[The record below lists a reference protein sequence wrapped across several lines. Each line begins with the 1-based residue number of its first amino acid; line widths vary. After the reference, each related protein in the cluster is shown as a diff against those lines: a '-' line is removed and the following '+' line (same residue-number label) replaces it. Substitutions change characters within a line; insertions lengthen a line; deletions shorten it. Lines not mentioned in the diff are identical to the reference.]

1 MRVFR
6 SYFLRTFVCLANLLA
21 LTGLLGCSSV
31 PYDTMSYY
39 WQASV
44 GHLSILS
51 AARPVDELLE
61 TKDGSPRLL
70 AQLEYSRQIRA
81 FSIQKLHLPDNPS
94 YRTYADIHRPYPVW
108 NVLAAPATSLE
119 LEKWCFPLLG
129 CISYKGFYSEADAKG
144 LSERLRSESKGLEKG
159 DSVTLD
165 VAVMG
170 VPAYSTLGF
179 TSDPLLSSFIY
190 YPTGELA
197 RLIFHEL
204 SHQVVYIA
212 DDTTFNESFA
222 TAVEELGIAEWL
234 ALPGH
239 EKLAAEYRQFDAK
252 RSTFRVLISNTRADL
267 ERIYSSDLTELEKLE
282 LKRIRIDRLR
292 SDYESIK
299 VDLWGGWSGYDRFFN
314 EDLNN
319 AKLAVSGLYT
329 DYVPAFKVMFERAG
343 RDYPRFYSAV
353 KALGEKA
360 KEERD
365 QLLQAM
371 LMGLPS

>member
-1 MRVFR
+1 MQAFR
-6 SYFLRTFVCLANLLA
+6 PFISLSLMTLLA
-21 LTGLLGCSSV
+21 VCALSGCSSTS
-31 PYDTMSYY
+31 YSSISYY

-44 GHLSILS
+44 GHLKILS
-51 AARPVDELLE
+51 SARPVDEILDA
-61 TKDGSPRLL
+61 KDGTPRLL
-70 AQLEYSRQIRA
+70 SQLEYSRQIRA
-81 FSIQKLHLPDNPS
+81 FSVKHLHLPDNLS
-94 YRTYADIHRPYPVW
+94 YRSYSDIHRAFPVW

-119 LEKWCFPLLG
+119 LKKWCFPLLG
-129 CISYKGFYSEADAKG
+129 CISYKGFYAEEDARELASSL
-144 LSERLRSESKGLEKG
+144 LSTK
-159 DSVTLD
+159 TLD

-222 TAVEELGIAEWL
+222 TAVEELGVAEWL
-234 ALPGH
+234 ALSGH
-239 EKLAAEYRQFDAK
+239 EKLADDYRKFDSK
-252 RSTFRVLISNTRADL
+252 RSYFRTLIAQARSDL
-267 ERIYSSDLTELEKLE
+267 EAIYSSGLSEAEMLTQKAQ
-282 LKRIRIDRLR
+282 RIDKLRL
-292 SDYESIK
+292 DYARTKAEQW
-299 VDLWGGWSGYDRFFN
+299 DGWSGYDKYFK

-329 DYVPAFKVMFERAG
+329 DYVPAFKAMFEQAG
-343 RDYPRFYSAV
+343 RDYPKFYAAV
-353 KALGEKA
+353 KALGKKP
-360 KEERD
+360 KEERN
-365 QLLQAM
+365 QVLQTI